1 LTLIKNTKSNG
12 YKTLGVPNKAFV
24 FIVDN
29 KKKKKTT
36 ILVLSNFF
44 FEKWRIKKQTFIF
57 SINKP
62 GFLKKIFVS

>member
-29 KKKKKTT
+29 LKKNTR
-36 ILVLSNFF
+36 
-44 FEKWRIKKQTFIF
+44 KWRIKKQTFLF
-57 SINKP
+57 LINKP
-62 GFLKKIFVS
+62 VFLKKIFVS